1 MMDSFIIFHCPQTGT
16 DVQTLL
22 PKQEHEET
30 RSYYVAVICP
40 ACARLHFIDKSTG
53 IALGQD
59 K

>member
-1 MMDSFIIFHCPQTGT
+1 MRACNVDLEKLRR
-16 DVQTLL
+16 DQTLL

-30 RSYYVAVICP
+30 RPVAVICP